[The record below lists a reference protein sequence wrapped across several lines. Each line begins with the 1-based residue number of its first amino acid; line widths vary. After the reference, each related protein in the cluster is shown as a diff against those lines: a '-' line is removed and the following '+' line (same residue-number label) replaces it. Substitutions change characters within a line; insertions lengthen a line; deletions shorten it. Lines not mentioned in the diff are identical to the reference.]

1 MAPSISAASNSTI
14 VRQESGR
21 SGSTV
26 SRQES
31 GRPGLNLPSPSSF
44 RASASYTSGSR
55 LSANI
60 ARPDDVSLASMT
72 QKRKKQL
79 VKEGDQIVRG
89 NKDVGGLAGETADSK
104 KADFDAKSRLLR
116 TPTGETSIAG
126 KEEALEEIMCAEAYA
141 GFERMARHQL
151 NKAQST
157 RNGIDPDRIPGMD
170 VDEMSS
176 YYITNNE
183 PEAPLSDSDDELV
196 GMARFEDFNFAV
208 CDDYHRDHPSWG
220 LQFGFGFG
228 DAPDKKF
235 LPQDR
240 VFFAHCAHLTIM
252 GVAAGHGSN
261 KISFELAKFIANE
274 LPRAII
280 KSPWLTQESDPVN
293 SLVHAFDR
301 VHRKA
306 LRELDCRLT
315 GASVT
320 ALLIDT
326 DHVWVAHVGDCRAVL
341 GTPDASENSETYH
354 FTSVPITEDHK
365 LSVKAEFNRILDSGG
380 EVRRLVND
388 NTHRLFFKEDYLP
401 GLTVTR
407 SIGHRMAHVC
417 GVDHYPTVNCL
428 SRASLHKDAFILVA
442 SGGVWH
448 TMSERGIVNWVG
460 KFFHSSH
467 EAAESLSQE
476 ASRRWEEPE
485 TRAKA
490 CLRSDERDC
499 FASLVFYPTQ
509 ETVGQRSRALPL
521 EDKSP
526 LSPRRFLMA
535 PHGEPVARR
544 SWKDAKV
551 VNWKEELR
559 KTLSGDRELERLR
572 DSHDLAF

>member
-1 MAPSISAASNSTI
+1 MTFTA
-14 VRQESGR
+14 VLRK
-21 SGSTV
+21 
-26 SRQES
+26 
-31 GRPGLNLPSPSSF
+31 
-44 RASASYTSGSR
+44 
-55 LSANI
+55 
-60 ARPDDVSLASMT
+60 DDVSLADMT
-72 QKRKKQL
+72 KKRKKQF
-79 VKEGDQIVRG
+79 VNEGHQIVRG
-89 NKDVGGLAGETADSK
+89 SKTVGLPGDDGGNRGG
-104 KADFDAKSRLLR
+104 DFDAKSRLLR

-126 KEEALEEIMCAEAYA
+126 KEEALEQIMCAEAYA

-151 NKAQST
+151 NKTQAT
-157 RNGIDPDRIPGMD
+157 RTGVDPDRIWGMN
-170 VDEMSS
+170 VDELSS
-176 YYITNNE
+176 YYLTNDE
-183 PEAPLSDSDDELV
+183 LEAAMSDSDDELV
-196 GMARFEDFNFAV
+196 GMTRFEDFNFAV
-208 CDDYHRDHPSWG
+208 NDDHFTDHPSWG

-228 DAPDKKF
+228 DIDPKF

-240 VFFAHCAHLTIM
+240 VFFAHCGHLTIM
-252 GVAAGHGSN
+252 GIAAGHGSN
-261 KISFELAKFIANE
+261 KVSFELAKFIASE
-274 LPRAII
+274 LPRAVV

-306 LRELDCRLT
+306 IRELDCRLT

-320 ALLIDT
+320 AILIDA

-341 GTPDASENSETYH
+341 GTPDSSENSETYH
-354 FTSVPITEDHK
+354 FTPVPVTEDHK
-365 LSVKAEFNRILDSGG
+365 LSVKAEFDRILDSGG

-388 NTHRLFFKEDYLP
+388 NTHRLFFKDDYLP

-407 SIGHRMAHVC
+407 SIGHRMAHCC

-428 SRASLHKDAFILVA
+428 PRASLHKDAFIILA

-460 KFFHSSH
+460 KFFHNPH
-467 EAAESLSQE
+467 EAAESLSHE

-490 CLRSDERDC
+490 YLRPDERDC
-499 FASLVFYPTQ
+499 FASLVFYPSH
-509 ETVGQRSRALPL
+509 ETVLTSRAL

-526 LSPRRFLMA
+526 LVPRRFLMA

-544 SWKDAKV
+544 TWKDAKV

-572 DSHDLAF
+572 DNHNLEF